1 MTNFTNKD
9 DAEKIRKLLGLN
21 GDESQRDKYYCVS
34 DALIALM
41 HFCDHIKEGDEF
53 NHDFETHLEAA
64 REGYASN
71 IYDEKGH
78 KYG

>member
-1 MTNFTNKD
+1 MITFTNKD
-9 DAEKIRKLLGLN
+9 DAEKIQKLLGLK
-21 GDESQRDKYYCVS
+21 GDDPIEVDKYYCVS

-41 HFCDHIKEGDEF
+41 HFCDHLKEGDEF

-71 IYDEKGH
+71 IYDEEGI
-78 KYG
+78 